1 MSNIYQRYTGECYEH
16 LGECL
21 SEGSLM
27 PMVLYRV
34 LPDSKRYVMQ
44 KSLWD
49 KKARVK
55 GRSVARFKMVETDL
69 TVEEFED
76 RLRREDEALNAV
88 KPSRERRGFDVPKMP
103 MWPWF
108 VLPVP
113 YVLLLF
119 RAMDS
124 YYSWPFA
131 FFLSPAFFLLCHFIA
146 YVVMV
151 VRLLADRPL
160 RMLSQKEFPSV
171 NKEMRT
177 TRYALLAFAAVLCV
191 LDVLMVW
198 LSPEYETSWLILA
211 FVDIVMTVGSF
222 GVAFACFKALDW
234 SLGQVAQRR
243 VKRFYWY
250 RSDMPVGE
258 IGKRSLREEG
268 RGDPPAPFR
277 GSCEPCGREKTPQPT
292 LGGEGSQSLGLGAS
306 IMAGFMLSDL
316 LSKSSSRSDYDN
328 NAPMESFM
336 SEEDSYYDWACG
348 HDDPY
353 DCNNDDCY

>member
-21 SEGSLM
+21 SEGSLI
-27 PMVLYRV
+27 PLVLYRV

-44 KSLWD
+44 KSQWD

-55 GRSVARFKMVETDL
+55 GRSVESFKMVETDL

-113 YVLLLF
+113 YLLLLF

-160 RMLSQKEFPSV
+160 RMLSLKEFPSV
-171 NKEMRT
+171 NKEMRK

-191 LDVLMVW
+191 LDVLMAW
-198 LSPEYETSWLILA
+198 LSPEYETPWLILA
-211 FVDIVMTVGSF
+211 YVDIVMTVGSF

-243 VKRFYWY
+243 EKRFYWY

-268 RGDPPAPFR
+268 RMKSEER
-277 GSCEPCGREKTPQPT
+277 RMKKTPQPT

-306 IMAGFMLSDL
+306 MMAGFMLSDL
-316 LSKSSSRSDYDN
+316 LSKSSSSRSNYDN

-336 SEEDSYYDWACG
+336 SEEDSYYE
-348 HDDPY
+348 
-353 DCNNDDCY
+353 